1 MSHLPPALEPGSTDA
16 TAPARHT
23 ALRRAIDLA
32 VRADDTLV
40 AWLRRTSVT
49 LMRIVLGLLFVWFG
63 ALKVIGYTPATELIV
78 GTIYLFDPNTFVR
91 LLGVVEVLLGIGF
104 LTNRAMRLVLLLF
117 TGLMVGTMLTFVLLP
132 ELMFAGRNPLLITV
146 EGGYV
151 AKNLV
156 LLVAGMVVASQLHPP
171 AVARATSAG
180 AGATPAGAGRPSA
193 PARPGVE
200 P

>member
-1 MSHLPPALEPGSTDA
+1 MSHLPPTLGEDTTGTI
-16 TAPARHT
+16 APARYA

-32 VRADDTLV
+32 VLADDALV
-40 AWLRRTSVT
+40 AWLRRRSVP
-49 LMRIVLGLLFVWFG
+49 LMRLVLGLLFVWFG

-78 GTIYLFDPNTFVR
+78 GTIYLFDPDTFVR
-91 LLGVVEVLLGIGF
+91 LLGVVEVLLGVGF

-117 TGLMVGTMLTFVLLP
+117 TGLMVGTLLTFAMLP

-171 AVARATSAG
+171 AVARTKAA
-180 AGATPAGAGRPSA
+180 
-193 PARPGVE
+193 ARPATDGQ
-200 P
+200 PHPSGR